1 MGAGTS
7 IQTHQQLFDQTT
19 QTRDVMNI
27 LLEYM
32 LREIT
37 VRDFVSMTNPEECK
51 KYVMFMA
58 NHLYQHFL

>member
-37 VRDFVSMTNPEECK
+37 VRDFV
-51 KYVMFMA
+51 
-58 NHLYQHFL
+58 HLQHLGHMVYM